1 MAPLRER
8 LRDPIL
14 WTDASQLLKTVAA
27 AVIAWV
33 IAADVLGLAQPFLAP
48 WAALLTVHATVYRT
62 VSRGAQQVGAA
73 VIGVLLAFAAGTTLG
88 VNAGSLAVVLLAGMV
103 AGATRTLRA
112 ESTTAAA
119 TALVVLLT
127 GAGEESGMLAARLLD
142 TVIGIGVGLL
152 VNLVVWPP
160 LRDRSAARR
169 VDRIDD
175 DLGELLTGMAARL
188 RDGGRDDDA
197 EEWVERARDI
207 EHDIDGAW
215 AMVRFARESGRL
227 NPRRTAAAR
236 VRTSRDFEDLLT
248 RLEQALAEV
257 RSLARTLGGST
268 GSVGGWDEDFRKT
281 WVDLLGRTGQAIT
294 DADVDAI
301 DRVRDELEVAARE
314 LSGEEGRGLL
324 HPEQGALLVNL
335 RNIADAMGSV
345 AGAQPVRANAPDFPV
360 MPRRWAARERGVDT
374 ASRS

>member
-236 VRTSRDFEDLLT
+236 VRGLPQDVGGPAGPHGAGDHGRGRRRDRPGAGRARGGRAGAVRRGGARPAAPRAGRAAGQPAQHRRRDGERRGRPARPRQRTGFPRDATAVGGARARCRHRVTFLT
-248 RLEQALAEV
+248 R
-257 RSLARTLGGST
+257 ARIVHPL
-268 GSVGGWDEDFRKT
+268 
-281 WVDLLGRTGQAIT
+281 IT
-294 DADVDAI
+294 APC
-301 DRVRDELEVAARE
+301 RPAR
-314 LSGEEGRGLL
+314 
-324 HPEQGALLVNL
+324 A
-335 RNIADAMGSV
+335 
-345 AGAQPVRANAPDFPV
+345 
-360 MPRRWAARERGVDT
+360 
-374 ASRS
+374 